1 MFKPSEKYN
10 ELIGLYARMAEEG
23 YDRQRGDRVG
33 PEKAYGDQEAA
44 KFRTELKPLFEG
56 LGVRSVLDYGGG
68 GTDWREKAVPEG
80 GSLADFVGIEAYRVF
95 EPARAVD
102 ERDLADAVV
111 CFDVMEH
118 IYLADVGYVLN
129 DLFRQAGKLVVINVA
144 GYPANALL
152 PTGENA
158 HITVRPAQ
166 WWQGAVDVV
175 ASAYPEITVALY
187 HSEGYAK
194 ASKFPP
200 YRYADLNARDGYV
213 R

>member
-1 MFKPSEKYN
+1 MFNPSPKYD
-10 ELIGLYARMAEEG
+10 ELVALYAQMARDG
-23 YDRQRGDRVG
+23 YDRQRGGRIG
-33 PEKAYGDQEAA
+33 PGEAYGDQEAA
-44 KFRTELKPLFEG
+44 KFRNELKTLFDQH
-56 LGVRSVLDYGGG
+56 GVRSVLDYGGG
-68 GTDWREKAVPEG
+68 GTDWRSKQVPEG
-80 GSLADFVGIEAYRVF
+80 GSLADYVGISDYMVF
-95 EPARAVD
+95 EPARTID
-102 ERDLADAVV
+102 ERNRADAVV

-129 DLFRQAGKLVVINVA
+129 ELFSHAAKLVVLNVA

-175 ASAYPEITVALY
+175 ASAYPEVTVALY
-187 HSEGYAK
+187 HSEGYTK

-200 YRYADLNARDGYV
+200 FRFSDINAGDGYV

>member
-1 MFKPSEKYN
+1 MFTPSRKYD
-10 ELIGLYARMAEEG
+10 ELIALYARMAEEG
-23 YDRQRGDRVG
+23 YERQRGG
-33 PEKAYGDQEAA
+33 PVAPDQTYGDQEAS
-44 KFRTELKPLFEG
+44 KFRNELKVLFDR
-56 LGVRSVLDYGGG
+56 LGVTSVLDYGGG
-68 GTDWREKAVPEG
+68 GTDWRDKPVPEG
-80 GSLADFVGIEAYRVF
+80 GSLADYVGIAEYRVF

-102 ERDLADAVV
+102 QRETADAVV

-187 HSEGYAK
+187 HSEGYTK
-194 ASKFPP
+194 VSKFPP
-200 YRYADLNARDGYV
+200 YRFSDLNAGDGYV